1 MKTLVIKLIFFVV
14 AVELVIVGGA
24 AVGCFTTDKC
34 DEKDSDNITQML
46 STIATQSFA
55 LYAAEK

>member
-1 MKTLVIKLIFFVV
+1 MKSLAIKLVFFVV
-14 AVELVIVGGA
+14 AVELIIVGGA

-34 DEKDSDNITQML
+34 DEKESDNITQML
-46 STIATQSFA
+46 SSIAAQSFA

>member
-1 MKTLVIKLIFFVV
+1 MKTLAIKLVFFVV

-24 AVGCFTTDKC
+24 AVGCFTTSDC
-34 DEKDSDNITQML
+34 NDKDSDNITQML
-46 STIATQSFA
+46 SSIAAQSFA